1 MKLTTLFNK
10 GEFVVTGEVGPIKG
24 AVSRDRNIEPAC
36 TQEARHLQSW
46 VHAVNVTDN
55 QSAVMRLGSLAA
67 SVSLKQKGVEPVYQ
81 LTCRDRNRIALQSD
95 LLTAYSL
102 GIDNVLLLTGDHIQL
117 GDHKEAKP
125 VFDLDSVQLIDM
137 AVGLRNGHDI
147 TGNEIENPPDMAYG
161 AVVNPNFAPL
171 ELQLL
176 KMKKKVDAG
185 AEFFQTQAVY
195 DRKIF
200 ETFINQASKLNVPI
214 QVGLVVL
221 KSPQMGK
228 FMNDNVSGIEVP
240 QSWID
245 EIGSVAKADRKMK
258 AAEMTGRF
266 LAEVKDMVQ
275 GVHLMP
281 LGWADIVPQILQ
293 TANIAIFADPYKPNE
308 EANDEQSKQRKS
320 SIPN

>member
-1 MKLTTLFNK
+1 MKLTELFDK
-10 GEFVVTGEVGPIKG
+10 GEFVVTGEIGPIKG
-24 AVSRDRNIEPAC
+24 AINRDKSIHPTCAK
-36 TQEARHLQSW
+36 EARTLHGH

-67 SVSLKQKGVEPVYQ
+67 SVALKQQGIEPVYQ

-125 VFDLDSVQLIDM
+125 VFDLDSVQLLSM
-137 AVGLRNGHDI
+137 AMGLRNGHDI
-147 TGNEIENPPDMAYG
+147 TGHPIENPPDMAYG
-161 AVVNPNFAPL
+161 AVVNPNFEPL

-176 KMKKKVDAG
+176 KMRKKIDAG

-195 DRKIF
+195 DLEVF
-200 ETFINQASKLNVPI
+200 ETFMNEAVKLGVPV

-221 KSPQMGK
+221 KSPQMGR
-228 FMNDNVSGIEVP
+228 FMNANVSGITVP
-240 QSWID
+240 SSWIE
-245 EIGSVAKADRKMK
+245 EIGSVDKDDRKKK
-258 AAEMTGRF
+258 AAEMMGNF
-266 LAEVKDMVQ
+266 LRQVKPMVQ

-281 LGWADIVPQILQ
+281 LGWADVVPSILE
-293 TANIAIFADPYKPNE
+293 TAEI
-308 EANDEQSKQRKS
+308 
-320 SIPN
+320 SIQ

>member
-1 MKLTTLFNK
+1 MKLTSLFDR

-24 AVSRDRNIEPAC
+24 AVSRDKNIDPTC
-36 TQEARHLQSW
+36 TQEAKYLQGW

-125 VFDLDSVQLIDM
+125 VFDLDSVQLIEM
-137 AVGLRNGHDI
+137 AMGLRKGHDI
-147 TGNEIENPPDMAYG
+147 TGNPIENPPEMAYG
-161 AVVNPNFAPL
+161 AVVNPNFEPL

-195 DRKIF
+195 DLAVF
-200 ETFINQASKLNVPI
+200 ETFMNQAAKFNVPI
-214 QVGLVVL
+214 QVGLVIL

-228 FMNDNVSGIEVP
+228 FMNENVSGIQVP
-240 QSWID
+240 QEWID
-245 EIGSVAKADRKMK
+245 EIGSVEKDDRKMK
-258 AAEMTGRF
+258 SAEMTGRF
-266 LAEVKDMVQ
+266 LAQIKPMVQ

-281 LGWADIVPQILQ
+281 LGWADIVPKVLQ
-293 TANIAIFADPYKPNE
+293 VAEIAV
-308 EANDEQSKQRKS
+308 
-320 SIPN
+320 